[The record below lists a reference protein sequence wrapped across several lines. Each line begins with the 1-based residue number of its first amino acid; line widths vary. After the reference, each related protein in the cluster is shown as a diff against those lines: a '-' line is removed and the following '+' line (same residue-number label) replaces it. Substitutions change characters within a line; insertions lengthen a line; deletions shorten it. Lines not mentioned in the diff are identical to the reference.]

1 MLVSNTLVFLRDY
14 PVEYNTKL
22 SVLYGFQ
29 RGLRSLDSNTP
40 ATDDR
45 RQTACQS
52 GLSSQL
58 AVNTDFV
65 YFYRAMLSIRGTSH
79 GPVSVCLSVCPS
91 QVGVL
96 LKRLNV
102 GSHKQHHTIPQ
113 GL

>member
-65 YFYRAMLSIRGTSH
+65 YFYRAMLSIRGTSV
-79 GPVSVCLSVCPS
+79 GFVAAAVSMPMREKTC
-91 QVGVL
+91 GVVATCCSCGCT
-96 LKRLNV
+96 N
-102 GSHKQHHTIPQ
+102 TC
-113 GL
+113 

>member
-40 ATDDR
+40 ATDNR

-65 YFYRAMLSIRGTSH
+65 YFYRAMLSIRGTSV
-79 GPVSVCLSVCPS
+79 GSWSARSPVCPLHWLTKFRTS
-91 QVGVL
+91 SL
-96 LKRLNV
+96 REDRLCV
-102 GSHKQHHTIPQ
+102 CP
-113 GL
+113 

>member
-14 PVEYNTKL
+14 PVENNTKL

-52 GLSSQL
+52 GPSSQL

-79 GPVSVCLSVCPS
+79 GPVTQKRNLSQS
-91 QVGVL
+91 ESSSISSKI
-96 LKRLNV
+96 LK
-102 GSHKQHHTIPQ
+102 
-113 GL
+113 